1 MKRKFW
7 KTSCTLYIK
16 RAIAWPPPFHL
27 SHNGHLAANLINFVL
42 ACYVPRVHQPEWP
55 HWLNSCI
62 SHATAAAAK
71 GRGGQTGRKEEVA
84 GKIRPERAVTVTAE
98 RQLAAHHNQVHQV
111 LVLAFRFQL
120 IFIFLSHFRAFSA
133 RGETP
138 EDEVLNAS
146 SQKELEWKICKK
158 RIHRILFHMHG
169 DTLIPFVSQKQSQSK
184 RYKGHLAQLLVIFP

>member
-98 RQLAAHHNQVHQV
+98 RQLAAHHNRVHQV
-111 LVLAFRFQL
+111 LTECSYSRSDFSSFSFSFPFSC
-120 IFIFLSHFRAFSA
+120 IFRARRNP
-133 RGETP
+133 RGRGLKCQLTKGTGVENLQEKNSP
-138 EDEVLNAS
+138 HIISHA
-146 SQKELEWKICKK
+146 WRHPHPI
-158 RIHRILFHMHG
+158 RIPKA
-169 DTLIPFVSQKQSQSK
+169 IPIQTV
-184 RYKGHLAQLLVIFP
+184 

>member
-1 MKRKFW
+1 MYISQNGHIGSTHAYRMQQRQRQKDEVVKLGGKRKW
-7 KTSCTLYIK
+7 
-16 RAIAWPPPFHL
+16 
-27 SHNGHLAANLINFVL
+27 LAK
-42 ACYVPRVHQPEWP
+42 
-55 HWLNSCI
+55 SD
-62 SHATAAAAK
+62 
-71 GRGGQTGRKEEVA
+71 RKEPLPLPLNGSLPLTIIECTKCSPSARTRVQ
-84 GKIRPERAVTVTAE
+84 IS
-98 RQLAAHHNQVHQV
+98 AHFH
-111 LVLAFRFQL
+111 
-120 IFIFLSHFRAFSA
+120 FLSHFRAFSA